1 MSSQRTLTLVQ
12 PEQKP
17 HVFDFGGHSVRLVIR
32 DGEPWWVAADV
43 CKALGLS
50 QVSRAMDRLDADER
64 GLLKVT
70 HPQNASLTIQ
80 VNCINEPGLYQLIIS
95 SNKSQARAFKRW
107 VTHEVL
113 PQIRKTGGY
122 QVPQSF
128 ADALQLA
135 ADFQRKIEQQQPK
148 VEFYDAIIDS
158 IDTLLIGDVAKNL
171 QVPGLGPNKLF
182 QFLRRQ
188 KVLKSDNLPCQQ
200 YIELGWFRVVE
211 QQYPKKDGETGV
223 TYRTRVYQ
231 RGVDGIRKLLKR
243 EGLL

>member
-1 MSSQRTLTLVQ
+1 M
-12 PEQKP
+12 
-17 HVFDFGGHSVRLVIR
+17 
-32 DGEPWWVAADV
+32 
-43 CKALGLS
+43 AL
-50 QVSRAMDRLDADER
+50 QRLDADEKGVTKVYTR
-64 GLLKVT
+64 GGL
-70 HPQNASLTIQ
+70 QNIQ
-80 VNCINEPGLYQLIIS
+80 VINEPGLYSLILR
-95 SNKSQARAFKRW
+95 SNLAEARAFKRW

-158 IDTLLIGDVAKNL
+158 KDTLLIGDVAKNL

>member
-17 HVFDFGGHSVRLVIR
+17 HVFEFGKNPVRVVIR
-32 DGEPWWVAADV
+32 NGEPWWIATDV
-43 CKALGLS
+43 CQALKHTN
-50 QVSRAMDRLDADER
+50 SRMALQRLDPDEK
-64 GLLKVT
+64 GVTKVYT
-70 HPQNASLTIQ
+70 PGGPQNIQ
-80 VNCINEPGLYQLIIS
+80 VINEPGLYSLILR
-95 SNKSQARAFKRW
+95 SNLAEARAFKRW

-122 QVPQSF
+122 HVPQSF

-158 IDTLLIGDVAKNL
+158 KDTFLIGDVAKNL
-171 QVPGLGPNKLF
+171 QVPGMGPNKLF

-188 KVLKSDNLPCQQ
+188 KVLKSDNLPYQQ

-231 RGVDGIRKLLKR
+231 RGVDGIRKLLKW

>member
-1 MSSQRTLTLVQ
+1 M
-12 PEQKP
+12 
-17 HVFDFGGHSVRLVIR
+17 
-32 DGEPWWVAADV
+32 
-43 CKALGLS
+43 
-50 QVSRAMDRLDADER
+50 
-64 GLLKVT
+64 
-70 HPQNASLTIQ
+70 
-80 VNCINEPGLYQLIIS
+80 
-95 SNKSQARAFKRW
+95 
-107 VTHEVL
+107 
-113 PQIRKTGGY
+113 
-122 QVPQSF
+122 
-128 ADALQLA
+128 A

-158 IDTLLIGDVAKNL
+158 KDTLLIGDVAKNL